1 MNSMAAQSNRQQ
13 QEDEIR
19 EEALKEVYEENYQIC

>member
-19 EEALKEVYEENYQIC
+19 EEALKEVYEENY